1 MKNQSDLPFVS
12 CIMPTADREK
22 YIPLAINYFLEQDY
36 PNAELIIIDDGKKSM
51 KNLIPDHPQIRYFYT
66 EPVGSIGLKRNFA
79 CAKAQ
84 GEIIM
89 HWDDDDWHASNWI
102 SKQVEALLLSDADV
116 CGIEHVHFFSPVA
129 DTLWLGTALGREKA
143 SWLNGAT
150 LAYWKTFWEINPFK
164 DKQTAEDD
172 AFLHYPGTKIYAH
185 EYIDGFVAILH
196 PHNTTVKYFE
206 NHIHKKKQEPVTK

>member
-1 MKNQSDLPFVS
+1 MENSKDVPFVS

-22 YIPLAINYFLEQDY
+22 YLPLAINYFLEQDY
-36 PNAELIIIDDGKKSM
+36 PNAELIIIDDGRRSM
-51 KNLIPDHPQIRYFYT
+51 RLLIPDHPKIKYIYS
-66 EPVGSIGLKRNFA
+66 EPIGSIGLKRNYA

-89 HWDDDDWHASNWI
+89 HWDDDDWHAADWI
-102 SKQVEALLLSDADV
+102 SKQVEALLLSEADV

-129 DTLWLGTALGREKA
+129 DTLWLGTAICREKA

-150 LAYWKTFWEINPFK
+150 LAYWKTFWATNPFK

-172 AFLHYPGTKIYAH
+172 AFLKYPGIKIYAH
-185 EYIDGFVAILH
+185 GYIDGFVAILH
-196 PHNTTVKYFE
+196 PTNTTVKYFE
-206 NHIHKKKQEPVTK
+206 NPAHKKIIKSITK